1 VNDLNPYHV
10 LKPDHHAASGCIW
23 GQHHRARAVEEI
35 GTCQQ
40 ESCQEMKKKSEMLP
54 LEWMKGQNAI
64 ALFEILRYTTNIGGK
79 ERKN

>member
-1 VNDLNPYHV
+1 
-10 LKPDHHAASGCIW
+10 
-23 GQHHRARAVEEI
+23 
-35 GTCQQ
+35 
-40 ESCQEMKKKSEMLP
+40 MKKKSEMLP